1 MALGRFYVNK
11 SRAEIGSLFNTD
23 NRYVYKRTNQ
33 NTGFFGE
40 AVTLPHLWTMYGN
53 IGPGTVGLRYSF
65 DGSNYVIGTDY
76 GWPWGNDAIPFKLGV
91 M

>member
-23 NRYVYKRTNQ
+23 NRYVYKKTSSNS
-33 NTGFFGE
+33 TTSEE

-53 IGPGTVGLRYSF
+53 IGTGTVGLRYEF
-65 DGSNYVIGTDY
+65 DGSSYVIGTDY
-76 GWPWGNDAIPFKLGV
+76 GWPWGSAAIPFKLGV